1 MDHDGEFG
9 SVQPCST
16 PCRTPRFAA
25 QVVRCEAKR
34 TTKLGSER
42 PMQPGTSP
50 MGSLERLSLQQLMTD
65 AVVEMAVRMTA
76 HMFGLPRATV
86 AEIVAVELPM
96 IAAMSEGN
104 PELRRRLYVISLM
117 RLPGRIEDFYAR
129 MMASPLVRQAV
140 MDDYRATYGTMLDAV
155 NRVAARQTGVTDGQA
170 RDVMAAALPAVTQWL
185 GTSNHAGDETGFR
198 QCLRDLHA

>member
-1 MDHDGEFG
+1 
-9 SVQPCST
+9 
-16 PCRTPRFAA
+16 
-25 QVVRCEAKR
+25 
-34 TTKLGSER
+34 
-42 PMQPGTSP
+42 

-185 GTSNHAGDETGFR
+185 GTSNRAGDEKGFR